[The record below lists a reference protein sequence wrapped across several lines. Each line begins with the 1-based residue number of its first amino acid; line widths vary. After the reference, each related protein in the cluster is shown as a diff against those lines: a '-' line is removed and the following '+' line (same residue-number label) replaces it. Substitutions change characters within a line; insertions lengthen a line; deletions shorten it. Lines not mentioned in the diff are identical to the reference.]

1 MIPQGLLKDTRGAA
15 VIEFA
20 FALPVI
26 AMVMLGILQMGMVL
40 HASGGMRHALGEG
53 IRYARIDPEA
63 TDAEVEGHARAAML
77 GIDGSGIRSLTFD
90 RGTTA
95 GGQNFGQITMRYEVA
110 LVIPFVPLAPF
121 ELEQTKTTYLPY

>member
-1 MIPQGLLKDTRGAA
+1 MITQGLLKDTRGAA

-26 AMVMLGILQMGMVL
+26 AMVMLGILQMGIVL

-53 IRYARIDPEA
+53 IRYARINPEA
-63 TDAEVEGHARAAML
+63 TDAQVETYARAAML
-77 GIDGSGIRSLTFD
+77 GIDGSAIRSLTFD

-95 GGQNFGQITMRYEVA
+95 GGQSFGRITMRYDIA
-110 LVIPFVPLAPF
+110 TVIPFVPLPPF
-121 ELEQTKTTYLPY
+121 ALNKTKTTYLPY